1 MKQVSYDLTN
11 VIAMSDNDSDFVKL
25 MVHTFIKDIP
35 RDLERLAVAVSEQD
49 RAGVHRYAHR
59 IKPTLELFGIESF
72 KHAAALELWGK
83 GELEKDIKKDF
94 LILNLDLS
102 EILTQLKRDF

>member
-1 MKQVSYDLTN
+1 MKKVSYDLTN
-11 VIAMSDNDSDFVKL
+11 VRAMSDNDSDFVNL

-35 RDLERLAVAVSEQD
+35 RDLERLAVAVSDLD
-49 RAGVHRYAHR
+49 RDKVHRYAHR

-83 GELEKDIKKDF
+83 SDVEKNIKEDF
-94 LILNLDLS
+94 LRLNQDLS
-102 EILTQLKRDF
+102 EVLIQLKRDF

>member
-1 MKQVSYDLTN
+1 MKQISYDLTN

-35 RDLERLAVAVSEQD
+35 RDLERLAVAVDEQD

-83 GELEKDIKKDF
+83 SDVEKNIKEDF
-94 LILNLDLS
+94 LLLHQDLS
-102 EILTQLKRDF
+102 KILIQLKRDF